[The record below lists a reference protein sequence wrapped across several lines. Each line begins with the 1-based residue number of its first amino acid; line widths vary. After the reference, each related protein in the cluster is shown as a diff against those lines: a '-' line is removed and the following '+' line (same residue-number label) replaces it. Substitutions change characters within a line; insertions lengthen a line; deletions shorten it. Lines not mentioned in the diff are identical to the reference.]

1 MRFYHLC
8 LAAVNF
14 LSCLFFSQIPDF
26 FTYPALFTYSIF
38 SLRSFH
44 RPLVRSG
51 RHILTSSIRKKH
63 YRLHRRCKPDMA
75 AVRFVPPC
83 ALDLPCHGKIA
94 SGYASQAL
102 VRIRCKMQFCKAR
115 FFRSDSQDILI
126 VKLPHTA
133 ECVMVKGYHIFTG
146 ARHFLL
152 IDGSVRL

>member
-75 AVRFVPPC
+75 AHGIKM
-83 ALDLPCHGKIA
+83 DLEQMTGLIP
-94 SGYASQAL
+94 STFQ
-102 VRIRCKMQFCKAR
+102 VVM
-115 FFRSDSQDILI
+115 ILGI
-126 VKLPHTA
+126 MA
-133 ECVMVKGYHIFTG
+133 IISFW
-146 ARHFLL
+146 L
-152 IDGSVRL
+152 IDRLYKQRGE